1 MVSIGISGRVKCF
14 VEASQQFM
22 AAVSASQQA
31 RLLISFV
38 LSFVFLFVFV
48 STFLFV
54 FVFAFYLH
62 VTFGALTPQFQ
73 FLNKLCLLNIRVL
86 MSDFNLTPQGIS
98 LTFLLL

>member
-1 MVSIGISGRVKCF
+1 MFSIGFSGRVKCF

-22 AAVSASQQA
+22 AAVSAFQQA

-48 STFLFV
+48 STFVFV

-62 VTFGALTPQFQ
+62 VTFSALMPQCQ
-73 FLNKLCLLNIRVL
+73 FLNKLCLLMITVAL
-86 MSDFNLTPQGIS
+86 LLDFNLTPQGIYH
-98 LTFLLL
+98 